1 MDSSKEELIIAELY
15 ASLERVKAMVKVLY
29 EPRLVT
35 LEKVHELAHIAKLQI
50 KIGASDDGNIESE
63 VFDTLPDVAV
73 FLIDKILNN
82 KNVVEDFK
90 EVTNQLKDISQ

>member
-29 EPRLVT
+29 EPRSIT
-35 LEKVHELAHIAKLQI
+35 LEKVRELARIAKLNFE
-50 KIGASDDGNIESE
+50 IGASDGNNIESE
-63 VFDTLPDVAV
+63 IFDTLPDVAT

-82 KNVVEDFK
+82 KTAVEDFK
-90 EVTNQLKDISQ
+90 KVVNKLKDIPQ